1 LSVGRQKAASEV
13 PLISR
18 HGKPKRNR
26 AFTLGTLC
34 LVILG
39 VAGAFYWYQAAQSR
53 DRRKDRGRRPAPAS
67 Q

>member
-18 HGKPKRNR
+18 DGKPKRNR
-26 AFTLGTLC
+26 AFALGALC

-39 VAGAFYWYQAAQSR
+39 AAGAFY
-53 DRRKDRGRRPAPAS
+53 
-67 Q
+67 